1 MEFLAAVL
9 RADGKQM
16 LSLGGEWPRVESLC
30 RDHQLLGKCHQ
41 RWLVRSRSTGPPAG
55 AARGV
60 SNLADATAVSAR
72 IHP

>member
-30 RDHQLLGKCHQ
+30 RDHQLLGNAFSDGWFAAAILARQ
-41 RWLVRSRSTGPPAG
+41 LVLLEG
-55 AARGV
+55 
-60 SNLADATAVSAR
+60 
-72 IHP
+72 

>member
-30 RDHQLLGKCHQ
+30 WDHQLLGKMPSAMAGSQPQYWPASWCC
-41 RWLVRSRSTGPPAG
+41 SRGEQPG
-55 AARGV
+55 
-60 SNLADATAVSAR
+60 
-72 IHP
+72 